1 MVSLGHICSN
11 KFHFHI
17 VIGLIK
23 SDISSFSLNVSHLVL
38 FCHICDHFVSV
49 PTKDHLANLIYA
61 KSCNKYVTYRV
72 TSVEGQHCLITTTKL
87 VFQDRDGGYLFKLY
101 CYMCVIEVV
110 TVVVF
115 KNFPRRIFSLT
126 QNSHHHAKTCF
137 KRVVLLS
144 KTG

>member
-1 MVSLGHICSN
+1 M
-11 KFHFHI
+11 
-17 VIGLIK
+17 
-23 SDISSFSLNVSHLVL
+23 
-38 FCHICDHFVSV
+38 SV

-72 TSVEGQHCLITTTKL
+72 TSVEGQDCLITTTKL

-110 TVVVF
+110 TGVIF
-115 KNFPRRIFSLT
+115 ENFPRRIFSLT

-137 KRVVLLS
+137 KRVVFTVKNRLGEIPELLKNS
-144 KTG
+144 IHSSYLVKLQGILFETL